1 MRLIM
6 DVGNTN
12 LTFGVWDGK
21 SFKAKWRMATQTIDT
36 EDQSFSS
43 IYPLL
48 TASNIAVDHIE
59 SIAIACVVPGTV
71 GIFNAFAKKY
81 FRTTPV
87 FVSPINGLDVTWKA
101 DNNAEIGP
109 DRIANVLGAKDY
121 FGPNAIVLDFGSAI
135 NVDILYDNA
144 FVGGSILLGINTAM
158 QALFSKA
165 AMIPPVDLFFEDHYL
180 GTNTGDNI
188 RIGLVNGTYHALEG
202 ITANIRNELQKRS
215 KKPVDKIPI
224 IATGGLS
231 GLFQFKGTFI
241 DHFDDDLTLK
251 GVVSFQN
258 RVANLI

>member
-12 LTFGVWDGK
+12 LTLGVWDGK
-21 SFKAKWRMATQTIDT
+21 SFVGKWRIPTETINT
-36 EDQSFSS
+36 EDQFFAS

-48 TASNIAVDHIE
+48 LSSKIE
-59 SIAIACVVPGTV
+59 VESIDCIAIACVVPGTI
-71 GIFNAFAKKY
+71 GIFTSFAKKY
-81 FRTTPV
+81 FKTTPV
-87 FVSPINGLDVTWKA
+87 FVSPVDGLDVTWKA

-121 FGPNAIVLDFGSAI
+121 FGSNAIILDFGSAI
-135 NVDILYDNA
+135 NVDILYRDA
-144 FVGGSILLGINTAM
+144 FVGGAILLGINTAM
-158 QALFSKA
+158 KALFSKA
-165 AMIPPVDLFFEDHYL
+165 AMIPPVDLFFEDHYQ

-202 ITANIRNELQKRS
+202 ITTNIKEELNTNL
-215 KKPVDKIPI
+215 PI

-231 GLFQFKGTFI
+231 NLFHFDGTFI

-251 GVVSFQN
+251 GVISFQN
-258 RVANLI
+258 RVASVG